1 MIGRTS
7 FDITIYNK
15 LPLIYYTRINKLT
28 VLSLYGT
35 IMLHHGG
42 KITLIIKVN
51 EFQLNIKQPYSS
63 CHIEF
68 VKY

>member
-1 MIGRTS
+1 MIVRTS

-15 LPLIYYTRINKLT
+15 LPLTYYTCINKLT

-42 KITLIIKVN
+42 KITFMIKGN
-51 EFQLNIKQPYSS
+51 EFQHNIKQPYSN